1 MSGNATEQTSG
12 LRLLVG
18 SDGAGLDYKDAIAE
32 DLRADPRVVS
42 VIDLGA
48 TADDPAGTTYP
59 SVATRA
65 GELIMAREADRAVL
79 VCGTGIG
86 VAIAANK
93 VPGIRA
99 TVAHD
104 SFSVERSVLS
114 NDCQVLTLGQRV
126 IGLQLARRL
135 AKEWVGYRFDPSSHS
150 AANVAEIVE
159 YEQGSVD

>member
-1 MSGNATEQTSG
+1 MLCTKVGRLIEPDGPDTQPIGVDPPPGVDPKGTS
-12 LRLLVG
+12 
-18 SDGAGLDYKDAIAE
+18 D
-32 DLRADPRVVS
+32 
-42 VIDLGA
+42 
-48 TADDPAGTTYP
+48 P

-65 GELIMAREADRAVL
+65 GELIMAGEADRAIL
-79 VCGTGIG
+79 FCGTGIG

-114 NDCQVLTLGQRV
+114 NDCHILTMGQRV

-135 AKEWVGYRFDPSSHS
+135 AREWTGYRFDPRSHS
-150 AANVAEIVE
+150 AANVAEIVA
-159 YEQGSVD
+159 YEDC

>member
-1 MSGNATEQTSG
+1 MSGNATEQAPG

-32 DLRADPRVVS
+32 DLREDPRVAS
-42 VIDLGA
+42 VVDLGA
-48 TADDPAGTTYP
+48 TPDDPAATTYP

-65 GELIMAREADRAVL
+65 GELIMAGEADRAVL

-135 AKEWVGYRFDPSSHS
+135 AREWVGYHFDPGSHS

-159 YEQGSVD
+159 YEQGCR